1 MREYQKDF
9 ITLYDDFQ
17 DGENRKRKAEKIN
30 YILEKLALHNPQGT
44 CPS

>member
-17 DGENRKRKAEKIN
+17 DGENRKRKA
-30 YILEKLALHNPQGT
+30 
-44 CPS
+44 